1 MTNRRVSSGLTRR
14 ACLTAAATLPLSAG
28 MAAQARAGTQA
39 AASDNAGPA
48 AAALPAR
55 EEFGDIAGT
64 YLNSGSVHPVARG
77 ARRAVEDYLQS
88 RTMSGEPAGYSIGA
102 KRRSVMEAFARL
114 INAETGE
121 LAYIQSTSAGEQM
134 AVRAL
139 GIPQSGGRIVT
150 DALHFFGSF
159 HLYQELEQ
167 AGMEVVIVRPRENR
181 IMMED
186 LEAAVNGDTKLVAIS
201 AVSTINGFQHDLKAV
216 ADLAHA
222 HGAHVFVDAIHAVG
236 AVPLDVRASGIDF
249 LSTSSY
255 KWLMGD
261 MGLGFMYAR
270 ADLIPQLQR
279 PRAGYYQIGAFQSH
293 VYPYDEPGERA
304 FEIEARDDAQGLF
317 AMGTYSNTGVAHL
330 DWSLNYIHALGVE
343 TIQAY
348 RQPIIEHARREL
360 PRFGLEPMTPEDSTS
375 ALISFAR
382 RDARSVF
389 AERLEAAGV
398 EVSLWPNRLR
408 VSVSV
413 FNTIEDIDR
422 LVEAL
427 A

>member
-1 MTNRRVSSGLTRR
+1 MSAHNPSSGLTRR
-14 ACLTAAATLPLSAG
+14 ACLGAAAGVPL
-28 MAAQARAGTQA
+28 
-39 AASDNAGPA
+39 AASLAGPA
-48 AAALPAR
+48 ALPAH
-55 EEFGDIAGT
+55 EEFADVAGV
-64 YLNSGSVHPVARG
+64 YLNSGSVHPFARG
-77 ARRAVEDYLQS
+77 ARRAVRTYLDS
-88 RTMSGEPAGYSIGA
+88 RAMSGDGDYSIGP
-102 KRRSVMEAFARL
+102 RRASVMEAFARL
-114 INAETGE
+114 INAETRE

-139 GIPQSGGRIVT
+139 GLPERGGRIVT

-159 HLYQELEQ
+159 HLYQELER

-181 IMMED
+181 IWMED
-186 LEAAVNGDTKLVAIS
+186 LEAAMNDETRLVAIS
-201 AVSTINGFQHDLKAV
+201 AISTINGFQHDLKAV

-222 HGAHVFVDAIHAVG
+222 YGAHIYVDAIHAVG
-236 AVPLDVRASGIDF
+236 AVPVDMRASGVDF
-249 LSTSSY
+249 LSTASY

-270 ADLIPQLQR
+270 GDLIPQLQR
-279 PRAGYYQIGAFQSH
+279 PRAGYYQIAAFESH

-330 DWSLNYIHALGVE
+330 DWSLDFIHTLGVE
-343 TIQAY
+343 AIQAY

-360 PRFGLEPMTPEDSTS
+360 PRLGLEPMTPEDSTGP
-375 ALISFAR
+375 LISFAK
-382 RDARSVF
+382 RDARSVYG
-389 AERLEAAGV
+389 ERLREAGV
-398 EVSLWPNRLR
+398 DVSLSFNRLR

-413 FNTIEDIDR
+413 FNTVEDVDR